1 VATLIGSVIRG
12 RTLPGVPFQLRWR
25 FGQAVSWRRRILF
38 VRRALR
44 LALLAMRS
52 RTLRPARVLAT
63 LGATLGVIAGLV
75 NRLRFGRGLL
85 VGMGYRAPIHRL
97 LRVRPYGVLSDGL
110 LGTL

>member
-1 VATLIGSVIRG
+1 
-12 RTLPGVPFQLRWR
+12 VPFRLSRR
-25 FGQAVSWRRRILF
+25 FRQTVRRSLVILF